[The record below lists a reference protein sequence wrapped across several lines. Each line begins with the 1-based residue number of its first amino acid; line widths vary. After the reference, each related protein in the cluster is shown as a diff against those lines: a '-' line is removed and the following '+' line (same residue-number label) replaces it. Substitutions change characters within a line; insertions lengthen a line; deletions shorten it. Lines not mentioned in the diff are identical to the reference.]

1 LTWAEDTNYYAIEE
15 PTSLNTLEL
24 LPELMKMGVR
34 AIKIEGRQ
42 RSPAYA
48 AQVTKVWR
56 EAIDNCLASPLAL
69 RPQDRLDGQ
78 PRPSGRGPAAHLGR
92 LPPAM
97 EIRTMSSLKLSL
109 GALQYYWPRQTIFDF
124 YEAIAASPVDIVY
137 LGETVCSRRHELR
150 LSDWIDMADLMR
162 DSGKEAVLSTQVL
175 LESGV
180 EVSAMHKVTA
190 NPDYLIEANDMGAV
204 QRLAGQRSFVGGL
217 HLNIYN
223 QPSLTWLASLG
234 ATRWVA
240 PLEMK
245 HQDLSALIEAGPQN
259 LQTEVFAYGRMPLA
273 FSARCFTA
281 RQRNLPKDDCQFA
294 CMDHPDGLMLKTR
307 ESQDFLVLNGIQT
320 QSARVHNLIDE
331 LPRMQRMGV
340 AVARI
345 SPQAQHTSE
354 IVALFDAVR
363 RRRAGGRTT
372 PAPNSSPWC
381 PTRAATA
388 TGTASPA
395 WTWWRHRRWRPP
407 DTQAMRL
414 KKYK

>member
-1 LTWAEDTNYYAIEE
+1 
-15 PTSLNTLEL
+15 
-24 LPELMKMGVR
+24 M
-34 AIKIEGRQ
+34 
-42 RSPAYA
+42 
-48 AQVTKVWR
+48 
-56 EAIDNCLASPLAL
+56 
-69 RPQDRLDGQ
+69 
-78 PRPSGRGPAAHLGR
+78 
-92 LPPAM
+92 
-97 EIRTMSSLKLSL
+97 KLSL

-150 LSDWIDMADLMR
+150 FSDWIDIADLMR
-162 DSGKEAVLSTQVL
+162 DAGKEAVLSTQVL

-204 QRLAGQRSFVGGL
+204 QRLAGQRPFVGGL

-245 HQDLSALIEAGPQN
+245 HQDLSALIQDGPKT

-307 ESQDFLVLNGIQT
+307 ESEDFLVLNGIQT

-345 SPQAQHTSE
+345 SPQAQHTGA

-363 RRRAGGRTT
+363 RGTLAPHEARTQLQ
-372 PAPNSSPWC
+372 PLVPDQSCNGYWHGLPGLDLVDAE
-381 PTRAATA
+381 AMVAT
-388 TGTASPA
+388 
-395 WTWWRHRRWRPP
+395 
-407 DTQAMRL
+407 
-414 KKYK
+414 

>member
-1 LTWAEDTNYYAIEE
+1 
-15 PTSLNTLEL
+15 
-24 LPELMKMGVR
+24 M
-34 AIKIEGRQ
+34 
-42 RSPAYA
+42 
-48 AQVTKVWR
+48 
-56 EAIDNCLASPLAL
+56 
-69 RPQDRLDGQ
+69 
-78 PRPSGRGPAAHLGR
+78 
-92 LPPAM
+92 
-97 EIRTMSSLKLSL
+97 KLSL

-150 LSDWIDMADLMR
+150 FSDWIDIADLMR
-162 DSGKEAVLSTQVL
+162 DAGKEAVLSTQVL

-180 EVSAMHKVTA
+180 EVSAMHKVTG
-190 NPDYLIEANDMGAV
+190 NLDYLIEANDMGAV
-204 QRLAGQRSFVGGL
+204 QRLAGQRPFVGGL

-223 QPSLTWLASLG
+223 QPSLSWLASLG

-245 HQDLSALIEAGPQN
+245 HQDLSALIQDGPKT

-307 ESQDFLVLNGIQT
+307 ESEDFLVLNGIQT

-345 SPQAQHTSE
+345 SPQAQHTGA

-363 RRRAGGRTT
+363 RGALAPHEARTQLQ
-372 PAPNSSPWC
+372 PLVPDQSCNGYWHGQPGLDLVDAE
-381 PTRAATA
+381 AMVAT
-388 TGTASPA
+388 
-395 WTWWRHRRWRPP
+395 
-407 DTQAMRL
+407 
-414 KKYK
+414 

>member
-1 LTWAEDTNYYAIEE
+1 
-15 PTSLNTLEL
+15 
-24 LPELMKMGVR
+24 M
-34 AIKIEGRQ
+34 
-42 RSPAYA
+42 
-48 AQVTKVWR
+48 
-56 EAIDNCLASPLAL
+56 
-69 RPQDRLDGQ
+69 
-78 PRPSGRGPAAHLGR
+78 SG
-92 LPPAM
+92 
-97 EIRTMSSLKLSL
+97 LKLSL

-150 LSDWIDMADLMR
+150 FSDWIDIADLMR
-162 DSGKEAVLSTQVL
+162 DAGKEAVLSTQVL

-180 EVSAMHKVTA
+180 EVSAMHKVTG
-190 NPDYLIEANDMGAV
+190 NLDYLIEANDMGAV
-204 QRLAGQRSFVGGL
+204 QRLADQRPFVGGL

-223 QPSLTWLASLG
+223 QPSLSWLASLG

-281 RQRNLPKDDCQFA
+281 RQRNLPKDDCQFS

-345 SPQAQHTSE
+345 SPQAQHTGA

-363 RRRAGGRTT
+363 RGTLAPHEARTQLQ
-372 PAPNSSPWC
+372 PLVPDQSCNGYWHGLPGLDLVDAE
-381 PTRAATA
+381 AMVAT
-388 TGTASPA
+388 
-395 WTWWRHRRWRPP
+395 
-407 DTQAMRL
+407 
-414 KKYK
+414 

>member
-1 LTWAEDTNYYAIEE
+1 
-15 PTSLNTLEL
+15 
-24 LPELMKMGVR
+24 
-34 AIKIEGRQ
+34 
-42 RSPAYA
+42 
-48 AQVTKVWR
+48 
-56 EAIDNCLASPLAL
+56 
-69 RPQDRLDGQ
+69 
-78 PRPSGRGPAAHLGR
+78 
-92 LPPAM
+92 
-97 EIRTMSSLKLSL
+97 MSSLKLSL

-150 LSDWIDMADLMR
+150 LSDWIDIADLMR

-245 HQDLSALIEAGPQN
+245 HQDLSALIQDGPKD

-331 LPRMQRMGV
+331 LPRMQQMGV

-345 SPQAQHTSE
+345 SPQAQHTGE

-363 RRRAGGRTT
+363 RGALAPHDARAQLQPLVPDQSCNGYWHGQ
-372 PAPNSSPWC
+372 PGLDLVDAE
-381 PTRAATA
+381 ALV
-388 TGTASPA
+388 AS
-395 WTWWRHRRWRPP
+395 
-407 DTQAMRL
+407 
-414 KKYK
+414 

>member
-1 LTWAEDTNYYAIEE
+1 
-15 PTSLNTLEL
+15 
-24 LPELMKMGVR
+24 M
-34 AIKIEGRQ
+34 
-42 RSPAYA
+42 
-48 AQVTKVWR
+48 
-56 EAIDNCLASPLAL
+56 
-69 RPQDRLDGQ
+69 
-78 PRPSGRGPAAHLGR
+78 
-92 LPPAM
+92 
-97 EIRTMSSLKLSL
+97 KLSL

-124 YEAIAASPVDIVY
+124 YEAMAASPVDIVY

-150 LSDWIDMADLMR
+150 LQDWIDIADLMR
-162 DSGKEAVLSTQVL
+162 DSGKQAVLSTQVL

-180 EVSAMHKVTA
+180 EVSAMHKVTG
-190 NPDYLIEANDMGAV
+190 NTDYLVEANDMGAV
-204 QRLAGQRSFVGGL
+204 QRLAGQRPFVGGM

-245 HQDLSALIEAGPQN
+245 HQDLSALIQDGPKD

-307 ESQDFLVLNGIQT
+307 ESEDFLVLNGIQT
-320 QSARVHNLIDE
+320 QSARVHNLINE

-345 SPQAQHTSE
+345 SPQAQHTGE

-363 RRRAGGRTT
+363 RGTLAPHDARTQLQ
-372 PAPNSSPWC
+372 PLV
-381 PTRAATA
+381 
-388 TGTASPA
+388 
-395 WTWWRHRRWRPP
+395 P
-407 DTQAMRL
+407 DQSCNGYWHGQPGLDLVDAETLVAN
-414 KKYK
+414 